1 MHEGRP
7 YAWLS
12 TSVDLCIVVCHIQ
25 TLGEGTAPS
34 VWPSVGDGL
43 AREGS
48 IVAPGAWKWLAGVVS
63 AARRGLGLLPG
74 ASGAEVVAAAWW
86 WCGLPTVGWGAA
98 G

>member
-1 MHEGRP
+1 M
-7 YAWLS
+7 
-12 TSVDLCIVVCHIQ
+12 
-25 TLGEGTAPS
+25 
-34 VWPSVGDGL
+34 

-74 ASGAEVVAAAWW
+74 ASGASGAEVVAAAWW
-86 WCGLPTVGWGAA
+86 YCGWPAVGWGAA

>member
-1 MHEGRP
+1 
-7 YAWLS
+7 
-12 TSVDLCIVVCHIQ
+12 
-25 TLGEGTAPS
+25 
-34 VWPSVGDGL
+34 L

-48 IVAPGAWKWLAGVVS
+48 IVAPGAWKWLAGVVP

-86 WCGLPTVGWGAA
+86 CCGLPTVGRGAA